1 MVIHMKNSI
10 SWSISPLL
18 HSSRHASIWR
28 SQQCNTGNSN
38 QTGNPTTSNTLTGT
52 YTSNT
57 NSTSKS
63 AGNKDYNPN
72 LLKDDK
78 FLNKLQSLVSTW
90 IKEIHNV
97 TPLNRD
103 VESGMASREIN
114 FWLSM
119 EKALQGV
126 EEQLKSES
134 ITLTFDILKTAKR
147 YHTTVSILAD
157 TGKKLVIMIQEL
169 LVQIFGH
176 IDKKLKILIMTGCDQ
191 GISRLDLG
199 SVAGN
204 ATLSNHDNSG
214 GGGANLNGTQIW
226 NTAEAPYN
234 ERVSCDE
241 NQIIARLRARLG
253 SATNATEMFS
263 TLILLMLLY
272 RHAEGHPMTHLRDI
286 PPVAGAIIWA
296 RQIEPQLFTYMKRVE
311 DVLGIG
317 WENYA
322 EGSRLARCGPIF
334 EIQRNRSTEVYTL
347 IVAFNADVIVIFD
360 GVRNMAW
367 LGYRV
372 PYQMNSSA
380 KDAKKVYPHVASL
393 LKSIRAHNQ
402 T

>member
-1 MVIHMKNSI
+1 MKNSI

-63 AGNKDYNPN
+63 AGNKDYKIPEITLILHPENLNSIDKARENHINSDSNNSYYNNNLNHEFILKSLDPN

-176 IDKKLKILIMTGCDQ
+176 IDKKLKIL
-191 GISRLDLG
+191 
-199 SVAGN
+199 
-204 ATLSNHDNSG
+204 
-214 GGGANLNGTQIW
+214 
-226 NTAEAPYN
+226 PYT
-234 ERVSCDE
+234 
-241 NQIIARLRARLG
+241 I
-253 SATNATEMFS
+253 
-263 TLILLMLLY
+263 
-272 RHAEGHPMTHLRDI
+272 
-286 PPVAGAIIWA
+286 
-296 RQIEPQLFTYMKRVE
+296 RQALPL
-311 DVLGIG
+311 
-317 WENYA
+317 
-322 EGSRLARCGPIF
+322 
-334 EIQRNRSTEVYTL
+334 
-347 IVAFNADVIVIFD
+347 
-360 GVRNMAW
+360 
-367 LGYRV
+367 
-372 PYQMNSSA
+372 A
-380 KDAKKVYPHVASL
+380 KDISKDLTESL
-393 LKSIRAHNQ
+393 LKVLINQ
-402 T
+402 RLMYMEHESFPRLWSQQLEYFKLGKNGLKILLQLHEN

>member
-1 MVIHMKNSI
+1 MKNSI

-18 HSSRHASIWR
+18 HSSRHASI
-28 SQQCNTGNSN
+28 CNTGNSN

-63 AGNKDYNPN
+63 AGNKDYSKMGIPMTKKKFAELELSTKDKARENHINSDSNNSYYNNNLNHEFILKSLDPN

-176 IDKKLKILIMTGCDQ
+176 IDKKLKIL
-191 GISRLDLG
+191 
-199 SVAGN
+199 
-204 ATLSNHDNSG
+204 
-214 GGGANLNGTQIW
+214 
-226 NTAEAPYN
+226 PYT
-234 ERVSCDE
+234 
-241 NQIIARLRARLG
+241 I
-253 SATNATEMFS
+253 
-263 TLILLMLLY
+263 
-272 RHAEGHPMTHLRDI
+272 
-286 PPVAGAIIWA
+286 
-296 RQIEPQLFTYMKRVE
+296 RQALPL
-311 DVLGIG
+311 
-317 WENYA
+317 
-322 EGSRLARCGPIF
+322 
-334 EIQRNRSTEVYTL
+334 
-347 IVAFNADVIVIFD
+347 
-360 GVRNMAW
+360 
-367 LGYRV
+367 
-372 PYQMNSSA
+372 A
-380 KDAKKVYPHVASL
+380 KDISKDLTESL
-393 LKSIRAHNQ
+393 LKVLINQ
-402 T
+402 RLMYMEHESFPRLWSQQLEYFKLGKNGLKILLQLHEN